1 MSFLLPTSF
10 TSHSLTPGELS
21 SGQSLTSNNLMVIQN
36 LISDIAEKRIA
47 MVLDPLNPVA
57 YAQEAAE
64 LQGQMGILKYLVEC
78 SQSVN
83 PSIALSL

>member
-10 TSHSLTPGELS
+10 TCHSLTSEEQS
-21 SGQSLTSNNLMVIQN
+21 NGQSLTDNNIKVIQN
-36 LISDIAEKRIA
+36 LICDAAEKRIA

-64 LQGQMGILKYLVEC
+64 IQGQIGILKFLLEC
-78 SQSVN
+78 SQVVN
-83 PSIALSL
+83 PSIVINS